1 MKRLHRRDLFCW
13 SEFAAR
19 LDIDFNSFAWI
30 REGGNVLIDPLPMS
44 EHDRKHLRELGGAA
58 WIIVT
63 NSSHVR
69 GTKEIAAEFGSK
81 IAGPAAE
88 REGFPIACDRWIK
101 EGDDFLPGLQILELE
116 GSKTPGE
123 LALVLE
129 GTTFISG
136 DLLRS
141 HRAGELMLLKPEQG
155 LKDRAK
161 AAASLRRVLANER
174 LQALLLGD
182 GWCVFR
188 DGQEVLEEFLG
199 SLDRVQS

>member
-69 GTKEIAAEFGSK
+69 GTQEIAAEFGAK
-81 IAGPAAE
+81 IAGPEAE
-88 REGFPIACDRWIK
+88 REGPSDVVAGWL
-101 EGDDFLPGLQILELE
+101 GGAGSAFL
-116 GSKTPGE
+116 
-123 LALVLE
+123 
-129 GTTFISG
+129 
-136 DLLRS
+136 
-141 HRAGELMLLKPEQG
+141 
-155 LKDRAK
+155 
-161 AAASLRRVLANER
+161 AAA
-174 LQALLLGD
+174 LLYKPARAAAD
-182 GWCVFR
+182 S
-188 DGQEVLEEFLG
+188 EVVKKTEEAAHQTGTSFPAT
-199 SLDRVQS
+199 SR